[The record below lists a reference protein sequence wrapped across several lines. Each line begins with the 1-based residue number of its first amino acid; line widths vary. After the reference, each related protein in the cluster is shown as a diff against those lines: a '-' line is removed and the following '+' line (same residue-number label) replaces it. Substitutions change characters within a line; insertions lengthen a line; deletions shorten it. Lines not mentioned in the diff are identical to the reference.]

1 MTAPATGALLGNLLR
16 FGQLLRAAGLEA
28 GPGRM
33 VTAAQ
38 ALECV
43 DIRQRTDVFVALR
56 AALVS
61 RREDLELFDYAFGL
75 FFREM
80 EQTLPGFSPIERPAA
95 ASPRSRE
102 SATPEAEDR
111 TPALAA
117 PDWTRLRIGPAP
129 TGAPA
134 EMVLAATYS
143 TVEVLRH
150 KDFEK
155 MSPAELEVARRLMQ
169 ALAVAVARRR
179 SRRLRRS
186 ATGHLLDLRR
196 LMRLNLREGG
206 EMVRLAW
213 RGPKWKRRPLVLL
226 CDISGSMERY
236 SRLLLHF
243 VHAVKTA
250 VDDVEAFVFAT
261 RLTRIT
267 RHLRTHDVDAAV
279 AAVSAAVQDW
289 ASGTRIGEA
298 LRDFNRRW
306 GRRVLGQGALV
317 VIISDGW
324 DRGQVAVLREE
335 MARLQRACFRL
346 VWMNPLLGQPD
357 YQPLTVGMEA
367 ALPYV
372 DDFMS
377 AHNLTSLEALA
388 ALLGEEDRRRPV
400 RRQRLALAS

>member
-1 MTAPATGALLGNLLR
+1 
-16 FGQLLRAAGLEA
+16 
-28 GPGRM
+28 M

-43 DIRQRTDVFVALR
+43 DLRRRADVHVALR

-61 RREDLELFDYAFGL
+61 RREDLALFDHAFGL
-75 FFREM
+75 FFREG
-80 EQTLPGFSPIERPAA
+80 EPASRAESPVDHPTA
-95 ASPRSRE
+95 ASPRSPE
-102 SATPEAEDR
+102 LDTPAEER
-111 TPALAA
+111 TPGLRA
-117 PDWTRLRIGPAP
+117 PDWTRSRVEPGPDGP
-129 TGAPA
+129 PA
-134 EMVLAATYS
+134 ETVLAATYS

-155 MSPAELEVARRLMQ
+155 MTPAEVEATRRLMQ

-186 ATGHLLDLRR
+186 ATGHQLDLRR

-243 VHAVKTA
+243 VHAVKSA

-298 LRDFNRRW
+298 LRDFNRLW

-324 DRGQVAVLREE
+324 DRGQVEVLREE

-377 AHNLTSLEALA
+377 AHNLSSLEALA

-400 RRQRLALAS
+400 RRQRLALVS